1 MSKTSLLVSMI
12 VLGLAGAAHAGG
24 QAGSIGVGAEYQMS
38 GVGGLSVVY
47 DAGLFHVGGMI
58 GFDDPAGANNTV
70 FQLAGEFYY
79 HVHHS
84 AFADFGL
91 GGSLGF
97 NSVPV
102 PPMGMVG
109 NQRNTEVYLEP
120 GFQIRAFLS
129 SNVALSAT
137 AGLIIGTVDASRVAI
152 TGQNFGASGGV
163 GIHYYFY

>member
-1 MSKTSLLVSMI
+1 MV
-12 VLGLAGAAHAGG
+12 VLGFAGAANAGG

-47 DAGLFHVGGMI
+47 DAGLFHLGGMI

-102 PPMGMVG
+102 AAMGM
-109 NQRNTEVYLEP
+109 NQRNTDVYLEP

-137 AGLIIGTVDASRVAI
+137 AGLVIGTVDDSRVAI
-152 TGQNFGASGGV
+152 TGQNVGAAGGV

>member
-12 VLGLAGAAHAGG
+12 VLGLAGGVASAGG

-38 GVGGLSVVY
+38 GIGGVSVVY

-58 GFDDPAGANNTV
+58 GFDDPAGPNNTV

-84 AFADFGL
+84 AFADFSL

-97 NSVPV
+97 SSDPV
-102 PPMGMVG
+102 PMT
-109 NQRNTEVYLEP
+109 NNRNTDVYLEP

-137 AGLIIGTVDASRVAI
+137 GGIVIGVVDASGTAI
-152 TGQNFGASGGV
+152 TGQNFGASGGI

>member
-1 MSKTSLLVSMI
+1 MSKTSLLVTMI
-12 VLGLAGAAHAGG
+12 VLGAAGAAHAGG

-91 GGSLGF
+91 GGSLGI
-97 NSVPV
+97 SSQPD
-102 PPMGMVG
+102 PTPMAP
-109 NQRNTEVYLEP
+109 NARATDVYLQP
-120 GFQIRAFLS
+120 GFQIRAFLG
-129 SNVALSAT
+129 SNVALSASG
-137 AGLIIGTVDASRVAI
+137 GLVIGVVDASGVAI
-152 TGQNFGASGGV
+152 GGQNFGFAGGV

>member
-1 MSKTSLLVSMI
+1 MSKTCFLVSII
-12 VLGLAGAAHAGG
+12 VVGLAGAARAGG
-24 QAGSIGVGAEYQMS
+24 QAGSIGVGAEYQMN
-38 GVGGLSVVY
+38 GLGGLSVVY
-47 DAGLFHVGGMI
+47 DGGIFHVGGML
-58 GFDDPAGANNTV
+58 GYNDPPADNDTV

-102 PPMGMVG
+102 AVMGRT
-109 NQRNTEVYLEP
+109 QRNTEVYFEP

-137 AGLIIGTVDASRVAI
+137 AGLVIGRVDADRFAI
-152 TGQNFGASGGV
+152 TGSNFGAAGGV

>member
-24 QAGSIGVGAEYQMS
+24 QAGSIGVGAEYQLS
-38 GVGGLSVVY
+38 GVGGVSVVY
-47 DAGLFHVGGMI
+47 DAGLFHLGGML
-58 GFDDPAGANNTV
+58 GFDDPAGADNTV

-97 NSVPV
+97 SSDPV
-102 PPMGMVG
+102 APMGGMAATRHT
-109 NQRNTEVYLEP
+109 NVYLEP

-137 AGLIIGTVDASRVAI
+137 AGIVIGTVDASEVQI
-152 TGQNFGASGGV
+152 TGQNVGAAGGV

>member
-1 MSKTSLLVSMI
+1 MSKISLLVSMI

-24 QAGSIGVGAEYQMS
+24 QAGSIGVGAEYQLS
-38 GVGGLSVVY
+38 GGGGLSVVY
-47 DAGLFHVGGMI
+47 DAGLFHVGGMV
-58 GFDDPAGANNTV
+58 GFDDPQGANNTV
-70 FQLAGEFYY
+70 FELAGEFYY

-97 NSVPV
+97 DSVPV
-102 PPMGMVG
+102 VAPMGT

-137 AGLIIGTVDASRVAI
+137 AGLVIGTVDASRVAI
-152 TGQNFGASGGV
+152 TGQNVGAAGGV